1 MFAAYNV
8 QNGRVFVL
16 ATSLGG
22 TNNINLYR
30 PNGAVAGREGSD
42 IYMQAIK
49 DVCSTYD
56 NFVDINKEVN
66 YDVQLADFENYVE
79 L

>member
-8 QNGRVFVL
+8 KSGRVFVL
-16 ATSLGG
+16 ANSLDE
-22 TNNINLYR
+22 TNNINLYQ
-30 PNGAVAGREGSD
+30 PNGAVRGREGSD
-42 IYMQAIK
+42 TYMQAIK

-56 NFVDINKEVN
+56 NFVEVTREVN
-66 YDVQLADFENYVE
+66 HDGLLADFENYVE